1 MVVLYIR
8 MFFRF
13 FFIIGYYK
21 IGNIVHCL
29 ECIKMYVCVYI
40 YIHTHTH
47 TETHTHTH
55 DEIASSVTKNEMFP
69 ITATWI
75 DLGSSY

>member
-1 MVVLYIR
+1 M
-8 MFFRF
+8 
-13 FFIIGYYK
+13 
-21 IGNIVHCL
+21 
-29 ECIKMYVCVYI
+29 CVYI